1 MMAIMRL
8 TLQSCAVA
16 LLLFSLPLVNGDVSF
31 SFPEEMKR
39 GSVIGNIAK
48 DLGLETSR
56 LTARKA
62 RIDTDGSDKRYC
74 DLNLR
79 NGDLTVA
86 ERIDREG
93 LCGDKASCVLKQEL
107 MLENPLELHRISLH
121 VKDIND
127 NSPQFNKDLIDIDIS
142 ESAVKGA
149 RFPIEEAHD
158 ADIGT
163 YSVQTYNLQ
172 SNEHFILGV
181 GTNSVQLVLNKEL
194 DRENLKEMNLLLTA
208 LDGGSPQRSGTV
220 VIHIT
225 VLDANDNVPVFSQ
238 AVYKASLP
246 ENSPRSTVVL
256 TVSAT
261 DADEGLNG
269 DVTYDFGHISE
280 DIKSMF
286 TIDHK
291 TGEIKLTT
299 TVDFEMSSSFELR
312 VTAKD
317 GLGLTSYAKV
327 IIDVTDV
334 NDNAPIINLK
344 SLTNPIPENVSPG
357 TEVGIINVQDRDSEN
372 NRQVRC
378 SIQQNVPFKLVPSI
392 KNYYSL
398 VTTGQLDRELVSDYN
413 ITISATDE
421 GSPPLSSSKT
431 VQLSVADINDNPPVF
446 EEQSYSA
453 YVSENNKPG
462 STLCSVTARDPDW
475 RQNGTVIYSLLPGEV
490 NGAPVSS
497 YLSVNGDTGVIHA
510 VRSFDYEQFRSF
522 KVHVTARDNGSPPL
536 SSNVTVSVFV
546 SDVNDNSPQILYPAP
561 EGNSFMTELVPKA
574 AHGGSLV
581 SKVIAVDADSGQN
594 AWLSYHIV
602 KSTDPGLFTI
612 GLHSGEIRTQRDISE
627 SDSMKQNLIVSVKD
641 NGQPSLSATCSMYL
655 LISDNLA
662 EVPELKDISY
672 DEKNSKLTSYLIIAL
687 VSVSTFFL
695 TFIII
700 ILGVRFCRSRKPRL
714 LFDGAVAIPSAYLPP
729 TYADVDGTGTLRS
742 AYNYDA
748 YLTTGSRTSDFKF
761 VSSYNDNTL
770 PADQTLRKS
779 PSDFVDPFEDLE
791 AAVEVGTVKNILM
804 GDKGFSALRPILCFA
819 SFIVTLQLVN
829 GDLSYSVPEEMKR
842 ESVIGNIAKDLGLD
856 LRTLSSRKARVD
868 FEGTRKRYCDINL
881 STGYL
886 VTSERMDR
894 ESLCGKKPSCVVKV
908 DLVLE
913 NPLELHRVSLHIQDV
928 NDNSPQF
935 NEDLIEMEM
944 SELAEKGN
952 RFSIDEAHDADI
964 GQNAVQRYSLQK
976 NDNFILSVDSNK
988 VELVLENK
996 LDRERQQ
1003 DINLLLTALD
1013 GGSPQRSGTV
1023 VIHVTVLDANDNA
1036 PVFSQAVYKA
1046 SLPEN
1051 SPPDTLVIN
1060 VSATDA
1066 DEGVNGDVTYH
1077 FGHVSDDNI
1086 NIFSID
1092 PKTGEIKVTGV
1103 IDFEEIN
1110 YFEMRIKAK
1119 DGLGLTSYAKVII
1132 DVTDVNDNAP
1142 VIYLKSL
1149 TNPIPENVSPGTE
1162 VGIIN
1167 VQDRDS
1173 ENNRQVRCS
1182 IQQNVPLK
1190 LVPSI
1195 KNYYSLVTT
1204 GQLDRELV
1212 SDYNITISAT
1222 DEGSPP
1228 LSSSKTVQLSV
1239 ADINDN
1245 PPVFEE
1251 QSYSAYVSENNKPGF
1266 TLCSVTAR
1274 DPDWRQNGTVIY
1286 SMLPG
1291 EVNGAPVSSYL
1302 SVNGDTG
1309 VIHAVR
1315 SFDYEQFRSFKVHVT
1330 ARDNGSPPLSSNVT
1344 VSVFVSDV
1352 NDNSPQILYPAP
1364 EGNSFMTELVPK
1376 AAHGGSLV
1384 SKVIAVDAD
1393 SGQNA
1398 WLSYHI
1404 VKSTDPGLF
1413 TIGLHSGEIRTQRD
1427 ISESDSMKQNL
1438 IVSVKDNG
1446 QPSLSAT
1453 CSMYLLIS
1461 DNLAEVPELK
1471 DISYD
1476 EKNSKLTSYL
1486 IIALVSV
1493 STFFLTFI
1501 IIILGVRFCRSRKPR
1516 LLFDGAVAIP
1526 SAYLPPTYADVDGTG
1541 TLRSAYNY
1549 DAYLTTGSRT
1559 SDFKFVSSYNDNTL
1573 PADQTLRKSPSD
1585 FAEAFADCDSSPEV
1599 GTSYVKLSEQKAT
1612 HSLF

>member
-1 MMAIMRL
+1 MAV
-8 TLQSCAVA
+8 TGPALQSCAVA
-16 LLLFSLPLVNGDVSF
+16 LLLFSLHFANGDVSF

-56 LTARKA
+56 LSARKA
-62 RIDTDGSDKRYC
+62 RIDTDGSEKRYC

-121 VKDIND
+121 VQDIND
-127 NSPQFNKDLIDIDIS
+127 NSPQFKKELIHIDIR

-158 ADIGT
+158 ADVGK

-172 SNEHFILGV
+172 SNDNFILGV
-181 GTNSVQLVLNKEL
+181 GTNSVELVLNKEL
-194 DRENLKEMNLLLTA
+194 DRETLKEINLVLTA

-220 VIHIT
+220 VIHVT

-246 ENSPRSTVVL
+246 ENSPLGTVVL

-280 DIKSMF
+280 DMKSMF

-291 TGEIKLTT
+291 TGDIKLTT
-299 TVDFEMSSSFELR
+299 TVDFETASSFELR

-317 GLGLTSYAKV
+317 GLGLTSYAKA
-327 IIDVTDV
+327 IIDVTDI
-334 NDNAPIINLK
+334 NDNAPVIYLK

-475 RQNGTVIYSLLPGEV
+475 RQNGTVIYSLLAGEV

-522 KVHVTARDNGSPPL
+522 KVHVMARDNGSPPL
-536 SSNVTVSVFV
+536 SSNVTVSVFI

-627 SDSMKQNLIVSVKD
+627 SDSMKQNLIVAVKD

-700 ILGVRFCRSRKPRL
+700 ILGVRFCRRRKPRL

-729 TYADVDGTGTLRS
+729 
-742 AYNYDA
+742 N
-748 YLTTGSRTSDFKF
+748 
-761 VSSYNDNTL
+761 
-770 PADQTLRKS
+770 
-779 PSDFVDPFEDLE
+779 
-791 AAVEVGTVKNILM
+791 
-804 GDKGFSALRPILCFA
+804 
-819 SFIVTLQLVN
+819 
-829 GDLSYSVPEEMKR
+829 
-842 ESVIGNIAKDLGLD
+842 
-856 LRTLSSRKARVD
+856 
-868 FEGTRKRYCDINL
+868 
-881 STGYL
+881 
-886 VTSERMDR
+886 
-894 ESLCGKKPSCVVKV
+894 
-908 DLVLE
+908 
-913 NPLELHRVSLHIQDV
+913 
-928 NDNSPQF
+928 
-935 NEDLIEMEM
+935 
-944 SELAEKGN
+944 
-952 RFSIDEAHDADI
+952 
-964 GQNAVQRYSLQK
+964 
-976 NDNFILSVDSNK
+976 
-988 VELVLENK
+988 
-996 LDRERQQ
+996 
-1003 DINLLLTALD
+1003 
-1013 GGSPQRSGTV
+1013 
-1023 VIHVTVLDANDNA
+1023 
-1036 PVFSQAVYKA
+1036 
-1046 SLPEN
+1046 
-1051 SPPDTLVIN
+1051 
-1060 VSATDA
+1060 
-1066 DEGVNGDVTYH
+1066 
-1077 FGHVSDDNI
+1077 
-1086 NIFSID
+1086 
-1092 PKTGEIKVTGV
+1092 
-1103 IDFEEIN
+1103 
-1110 YFEMRIKAK
+1110 
-1119 DGLGLTSYAKVII
+1119 
-1132 DVTDVNDNAP
+1132 
-1142 VIYLKSL
+1142 
-1149 TNPIPENVSPGTE
+1149 
-1162 VGIIN
+1162 
-1167 VQDRDS
+1167 
-1173 ENNRQVRCS
+1173 
-1182 IQQNVPLK
+1182 
-1190 LVPSI
+1190 
-1195 KNYYSLVTT
+1195 
-1204 GQLDRELV
+1204 
-1212 SDYNITISAT
+1212 
-1222 DEGSPP
+1222 
-1228 LSSSKTVQLSV
+1228 
-1239 ADINDN
+1239 
-1245 PPVFEE
+1245 
-1251 QSYSAYVSENNKPGF
+1251 
-1266 TLCSVTAR
+1266 
-1274 DPDWRQNGTVIY
+1274 
-1286 SMLPG
+1286 
-1291 EVNGAPVSSYL
+1291 
-1302 SVNGDTG
+1302 
-1309 VIHAVR
+1309 
-1315 SFDYEQFRSFKVHVT
+1315 
-1330 ARDNGSPPLSSNVT
+1330 
-1344 VSVFVSDV
+1344 
-1352 NDNSPQILYPAP
+1352 
-1364 EGNSFMTELVPK
+1364 
-1376 AAHGGSLV
+1376 
-1384 SKVIAVDAD
+1384 
-1393 SGQNA
+1393 
-1398 WLSYHI
+1398 
-1404 VKSTDPGLF
+1404 
-1413 TIGLHSGEIRTQRD
+1413 
-1427 ISESDSMKQNL
+1427 
-1438 IVSVKDNG
+1438 
-1446 QPSLSAT
+1446 
-1453 CSMYLLIS
+1453 
-1461 DNLAEVPELK
+1461 
-1471 DISYD
+1471 
-1476 EKNSKLTSYL
+1476 
-1486 IIALVSV
+1486 
-1493 STFFLTFI
+1493 
-1501 IIILGVRFCRSRKPR
+1501 
-1516 LLFDGAVAIP
+1516 
-1526 SAYLPPTYADVDGTG
+1526 YADVDGTG

-1585 FAEAFADCDSSPEV
+1585 FAEAFGDCDSSPEV
-1599 GTSYVKLSEQKAT
+1599 GTGVAYIV
-1612 HSLF
+1612 